1 LAAWLTSFG
10 KFFMGSRKILEIWRM
25 LTVEVKQVTT
35 VKSKVTIKG
44 TKDGLVFFMD
54 DTCSFDEL
62 LTDLREK
69 IEFSHQQILSGPL
82 IRVSVKLGKRYCTP
96 EQQEEITQIIRQKGN
111 LVIQVIES
119 DVITREEAFA
129 ERLKSHFSVQVRTVR
144 SGQVLEYD
152 GDLLLLGDVNPGG
165 TIRCT
170 GNIYVMGHLRGYAH
184 AGISGNTEV
193 IIAAAVMN
201 PTQLRI
207 AHIVSKPGEEWAKN
221 SEGTEFAYL
230 ENETMLVAKM
240 NYLPRIRPE
249 LGEMKHEG

>member
-1 LAAWLTSFG
+1 MVS
-10 KFFMGSRKILEIWRM
+10 
-25 LTVEVKQVTT
+25 VEVKQVTT

-54 DTCSFDEL
+54 DSCSFEEL

-69 IEFSHQQILSGPL
+69 IEHSHQQILSGPL
-82 IRVSVKLGKRYCTP
+82 IRVSIKLGKRYCTH
-96 EQQEEITQIIRQKGN
+96 EQQEELTKIIRQKGN
-111 LVIQVIES
+111 LVIHLVEA

-129 ERLKSHFSVQVRTVR
+129 ERLKSSFHVQVHTIR
-144 SGQVLEYD
+144 SGQVLEME
-152 GDLLLLGDVNPGG
+152 GDILLLGDVNPGG
-165 TIRCT
+165 TIRST
-170 GNIYVMGHLRGYAH
+170 GSIYVLGHLRGYAH
-184 AGISGNTEV
+184 AGFSGDTEA

-207 AHIVSKPGEEWAKN
+207 GEVVSKPGEEWTKN
-221 SEGTEFAYL
+221 SGGTEFAYL

-249 LGEMKHEG
+249 LGEKKA